1 MLFLGSQ
8 EVAPNSYA
16 PEAGLKRGIADSLK
30 LAYAL
35 YIDGTRTK
43 NAGGGLTFCQE
54 LSDADHMQIIP
65 RREHYLGACPMSK

>member
-43 NAGGGLTFCQE
+43 NAGGGLLFAKSFLMRITCR
-54 LSDADHMQIIP
+54 LSPDVNIISVLV
-65 RREHYLGACPMSK
+65 R

>member
-30 LAYAL
+30 LACAL

-43 NAGGGLTFCQE
+43 NAGGGAYFL
-54 LSDADHMQIIP
+54 P
-65 RREHYLGACPMSK
+65 RAF